1 MLTHELKRGTL
12 YVYLSGDLDQS
23 CAALTRSRIDDLLAH
38 TGARRLVLDLSRLGF
53 MDSSGIGLILG
64 RYRKLSEQGGELL
77 LKWDGPAVERMLKL
91 SGLTDLIRRQA

>member
-12 YVYLSGDLDQS
+12 YIYLSGDLDQS

-77 LKWDGPAVERMLKL
+77 LKWDSPAVERMLKL